1 MTPVKRMS
9 SGPLPNSH
17 FKVCQLKTPGSFSL
31 LQGMLSSCLLSKAP
45 PLLLTTK
52 PFLEEGLGWTD
63 VQARLWFWSLK
74 ELRCDGHQPNKH
86 SPPAFFPCSPSKHDS
101 LLKILKQVPLLPP
114 HSPVHHILGRNWGIT
129 DHDNSRN
136 KLEAVN
142 QPRIQD
148 TLQPFSFTPPCGPGG
163 TSAKHYP
170 QLVVNEKTKQNKN
183 MLCHFRKG
191 LYLEPVKCLFGL
203 YASYLFTTFH
213 ESWAFPFQP

>member
-1 MTPVKRMS
+1 MFYWTTMVTPVKSIS

-31 LQGMLSSCLLSKAP
+31 LQGMLSSCLLSKASP
-45 PLLLTTK
+45 FLLTTK
-52 PFLEEGLGWTD
+52 PFLKEGLGWTD
-63 VQARLWFWSLK
+63 VQARLWFQSLK

-86 SPPAFFPCSPSKHDS
+86 FPPAFFPCSPSKHYS

-114 HSPVHHILGRNWGIT
+114 HSAVHHTLGRNWGIT

-148 TLQPFSFTPPCGPGG
+148 TLQPFSFTPPCGPGV
-163 TSAKHYP
+163 P
-170 QLVVNEKTKQNKN
+170 QLSTIPNLLSMKKQNKTKT
-183 MLCHFRKG
+183 CCVISGRD
-191 LYLEPVKCLFGL
+191 Y
-203 YASYLFTTFH
+203 T
-213 ESWAFPFQP
+213 